1 MGKTKKVQEKVGL
14 KDIVAFAKAGWTPGE
29 VNAILDR
36 MDEIGDINDPEEN
49 VDDPESDAAD
59 DDTTEETNTSTD
71 IDASGEDE
79 PDEDEEDNDMDTSD
93 QTNTSSQKKNI
104 NKSALLESENTRLK
118 KELAKL
124 QAKNRS
130 KDLSGGDNK
139 KPIDKALIDTFQSLF
154 D

>member
-1 MGKTKKVQEKVGL
+1 MGKTKKTQEKVGL
-14 KDIVAFAKAGWTPGE
+14 KDIVAFARAGWTPGD

-36 MDEIGDINDPEEN
+36 MDEIGDINDPEG
-49 VDDPESDAAD
+49 DDAD
-59 DDTTEETNTSTD
+59 DDTTEEENTSTD
-71 IDASGEDE
+71 IDFEGEDE
-79 PDEDEEDNDMDTSD
+79 SDEDEEDDDVDTSD
-93 QTNTSSQKKNI
+93 QEVTSSEKKDS

-130 KDLSGGDNK
+130 KDLSGGENA
-139 KPIDKALIDTFQSLF
+139 KPLDKALIDTFQSLY

>member
-1 MGKTKKVQEKVGL
+1 MGKSKKTDEKVGL

-49 VDDPESDAAD
+49 VDDPEGDAAD

-79 PDEDEEDNDMDTSD
+79 SDEDEEDDDTDTSYQKD
-93 QTNTSSQKKNI
+93 TSSKKKDT
-104 NKSALLESENTRLK
+104 NKSTLLESENIRLK
-118 KELAKL
+118 NELAKL

-130 KDLSGGDNK
+130 KDISGGNK
-139 KPIDKALIDTFQSLF
+139 VSPEQSLIDTFQSLF

>member
-1 MGKTKKVQEKVGL
+1 MGKTKKTQEKVGL

-36 MDEIGDINDPEEN
+36 MDEIGDINDPEDNE
-49 VDDPESDAAD
+49 AD
-59 DDTTEETNTSTD
+59 DDTTEEENTSSD
-71 IDASGEDE
+71 IDPEGEDE
-79 PDEDEEDNDMDTSD
+79 FDEDEEDDDVDNSD
-93 QTNTSSQKKNI
+93 QESTSSQKKDT
-104 NKSALLESENTRLK
+104 NKSTLLEAENTRLK

-130 KDLSGGDNK
+130 KDLSGGENK

>member
-1 MGKTKKVQEKVGL
+1 MGKTKKTQEKVGL
-14 KDIVAFAKAGWTPGE
+14 KDIVAFAKAGWTPGD

-49 VDDPESDAAD
+49 VDDSEGNEADNDTPE
-59 DDTTEETNTSTD
+59 EENPSTD
-71 IDASGEDE
+71 FDSEGEDE
-79 PDEDEEDNDMDTSD
+79 SDEDEEVDDMDNSD
-93 QTNTSSQKKNI
+93 QESTSSQKKDT
-104 NKSALLESENTRLK
+104 NKSIVLEAENTRLK
-118 KELAKL
+118 NEIAKL

-139 KPIDKALIDTFQSLF
+139 KPIDKALIDTFQSIF